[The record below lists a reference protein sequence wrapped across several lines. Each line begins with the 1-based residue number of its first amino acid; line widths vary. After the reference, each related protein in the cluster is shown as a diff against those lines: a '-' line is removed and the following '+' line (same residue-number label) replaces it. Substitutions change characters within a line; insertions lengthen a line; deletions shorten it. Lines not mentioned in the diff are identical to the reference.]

1 MGVALTTYESWDDPP
16 SDNPLFRLKLRPLFV
31 EISSDAFSTR
41 KVLIFGE
48 TFPVE
53 QKTQKVFI
61 FPIKM
66 NFLPPQKKKKQKL
79 EKTGDTN
86 LKKVSFW
93 KFSSTPKKHVRK
105 KFKKRHDD
113 SIILGYLYGWFLK
126 WWHPKMDGL

>member
-31 EISSDAFSTR
+31 EISLDAFSTR

-66 NFLPPQKKKKQKL
+66 NFLPPKKKEAKAGKNWGYKFEESEFLEIFIHPKKTCQKK
-79 EKTGDTN
+79 N
-86 LKKVSFW
+86 
-93 KFSSTPKKHVRK
+93 
-105 KFKKRHDD
+105 
-113 SIILGYLYGWFLK
+113 
-126 WWHPKMDGL
+126 